1 MDDTTVE
8 VKRYVSERYARMSG
22 AERVMIGN
30 RMFESART
38 LVLASLPGGL
48 SEQERRRLL
57 CERFY
62 GALAEKAYP
71 PRVTNQP

>member
-8 VKRYVSERYARMSG
+8 VKRYMRERYARMSG
-22 AERVMIGN
+22 AERLLIGN

-38 LVLASLPGGL
+38 LVLASLPRGL
-48 SEQERRRLL
+48 SEQELRRRL

-62 GALAEKAYP
+62 GALADVAYP
-71 PRVTNQP
+71 GKSCED